1 MSEKDKVYGMD
12 SPIQPNETSTFVK
25 ATDME
30 ISQNSNNFDF
40 RIYNELDDFAAE
52 VLEGKKLVNYIN
64 TRREYFFEPK
74 EAIFNT
80 FGEEESGEMIKTFSD
95 FYYQY
100 LAKKADSFL
109 YKFMSKGYTEGLK
122 KLVEKK
128 GIDPN
133 ELDVNWESIKSKE
146 EKYEESLIDILYAIL
161 NYELK
166 AYGMEIFGINMG
178 YESTLYFIIPEKSF
192 LRLNRESELFTIFD
206 IGFLE
211 TIYNEIYEVTGDL
224 GIKNVEIGD
233 FIEKKDDNEYH
244 TLFADSSKNCI
255 IKDIDEDDET
265 MVKIIL

>member
-80 FGEEESGEMIKTFSD
+80 FGEEESGETIKTFSD

-100 LAKKADSFL
+100 LAKKVDSFL

-224 GIKNVEIGD
+224 GIENVEIGD

-244 TLFADSSKNCI
+244 TLFADSSKNFI

>member
-80 FGEEESGEMIKTFSD
+80 FGEEESGETIKTFSD

-146 EKYEESLIDILYAIL
+146 EKYEESLIDYKLRIKSVW
-161 NYELK
+161 NGNFWNK
-166 AYGMEIFGINMG
+166 YG
-178 YESTLYFIIPEKSF
+178 L
-192 LRLNRESELFTIFD
+192 
-206 IGFLE
+206 
-211 TIYNEIYEVTGDL
+211 
-224 GIKNVEIGD
+224 
-233 FIEKKDDNEYH
+233 
-244 TLFADSSKNCI
+244 
-255 IKDIDEDDET
+255 
-265 MVKIIL
+265 

>member
-1 MSEKDKVYGMD
+1 M
-12 SPIQPNETSTFVK
+12 
-25 ATDME
+25 
-30 ISQNSNNFDF
+30 
-40 RIYNELDDFAAE
+40 
-52 VLEGKKLVNYIN
+52 EGKKLVNYIN

-80 FGEEESGEMIKTFSD
+80 FGEEESGETIKTFSD

-178 YESTLYFIIPEKSF
+178 YESTLYFIVPEKTF
-192 LRLNRESELFTIFD
+192 LRINNEPELFTIFD

-211 TIYNEIYEVTGDL
+211 TIYSEIYEITGNL
-224 GIKNVEIGD
+224 GIKNVKIGD
-233 FIEKKDDNEYH
+233 FLEKRGNEYY
-244 TLFADSSKNCI
+244 TLFMDTDKNVVI
-255 IKDIDEDDET
+255 ENIDENDESK
-265 MVKIIL
+265 VKIIL